1 MLFDVVATN
10 REKCTEA
17 DMEGE
22 IFDLDAF
29 VLELLDKFFGHV
41 KAGGWGSGRTEL
53 FSPDGLIA
61 FDVFFVGVAVEIGRK
76 GNIAVIGDDV
86 GEVAIGGDGGS
97 TIAKNFFYS
106 NDVVRFAIVGDIF
119 DSELITGMEF
129 AAVHD
134 VVDFAVMFFE
144 HNELARTAIW

>member
-1 MLFDVVATN
+1 MVLFDVVATN

-17 DMEGE
+17 DMESE
-22 IFDLDAF
+22 VFDLDAF

-76 GNIAVIGDDV
+76 GNIAVIGDNL
-86 GEVAIGGDGGS
+86 GEVTIGSDGSG
-97 TIAKNFFYS
+97 
-106 NDVVRFAIVGDIF
+106 
-119 DSELITGMEF
+119 
-129 AAVHD
+129 AV
-134 VVDFAVMFFE
+134 
-144 HNELARTAIW
+144 T